1 MKRSVLKEILLSC
14 SVLCYT
20 PQNRSGNDFGISGS
34 TSQKKDVEL
43 VVNRCVLQGYLISGD
58 FVVLFCTLLR
68 RSVEH
73 YHQEPNM
80 FEHIVHLQSL
90 HINWGATEVGQP
102 PHA

>member
-1 MKRSVLKEILLSC
+1 M
-14 SVLCYT
+14 
-20 PQNRSGNDFGISGS
+20 
-34 TSQKKDVEL
+34 EL
-43 VVNRCVLQGYLISGD
+43 VKRTLVRLSNNETERFERD